1 MDMDGTEEKII
12 YKDSSND
19 VGLVVSN
26 LQCELACTYVW
37 GPYILVSFDLT
48 VVQNAFSQTFKIFTE
63 LSNLKGFFEG
73 TKSVLYDGT
82 QEDEDDKSFYGES
95 VDEIAKNGRKI
106 NFIIE
111 TTPESKVSVV
121 NNKYLH
127 IKLDTHFQD
136 TTIMTDLNIKLNKE
150 LFETFLINLKA
161 NCGVLCEKLFERIE
175 NIEKENFNYFTG
187 DNDVQ
192 TIKNKLLEEIR
203 KF

>member
-1 MDMDGTEEKII
+1 MDGTEERIV
-12 YKDSSND
+12 YKDLSND

-26 LQCELACTYVW
+26 LHCDLACTYVW
-37 GPYILVSFDLT
+37 GPYILFSFDFT
-48 VVQNAFSQTFKIFTE
+48 VEQNAFSQTFRIFTE
-63 LSNLKGFFEG
+63 LSNLKGFLEG
-73 TKSVLYDGT
+73 RKSVLYDGT
-82 QEDEDDKSFYGES
+82 QEDEDDKTFYGES
-95 VDEIAKNGRKI
+95 FDEIVKNGRKI

-111 TTPESKVSVV
+111 ITPESKVSVV

-136 TTIMTDLNIKLNKE
+136 STIMTELNIKLNKE

-161 NCGVLCEKLFERIE
+161 NCSVLSEKLSEKIE